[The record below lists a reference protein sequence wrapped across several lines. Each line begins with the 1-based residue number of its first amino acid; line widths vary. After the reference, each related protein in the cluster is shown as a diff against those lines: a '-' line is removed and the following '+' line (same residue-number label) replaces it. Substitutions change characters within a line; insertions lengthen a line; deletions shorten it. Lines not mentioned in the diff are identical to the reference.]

1 MINTAGA
8 FILVIIYTTFNF
20 SGSGVA
26 MQEFNNEES
35 CRAAIVQLK
44 LIGSV
49 RGFCIAKDVIE

>member
-8 FILVIIYTTFNF
+8 FILVLIYTTFN
-20 SGSGVA
+20 GGGVA

-44 LIGSV
+44 LIGGV

>member
-8 FILVIIYTTFNF
+8 FILVLIYTTFN
-20 SGSGVA
+20 GGGVA

-44 LIGSV
+44 LIGGV
-49 RGFCIAKDVIE
+49 RGFCIAKDAIE